1 MYDFLRSA
9 LFRLDA
15 ERAHR
20 LTTAAARAAH
30 LTRFDSLLESR
41 FHFED
46 DRLRQTL
53 WGQSFP
59 NPVGLAAGFDKN
71 AALVEFWPAL
81 GFGFVEVGSV
91 SARPSRGNPRPRA
104 FRLPDDMALVN
115 RMGLNNIG
123 AKRISRR
130 LKRIGGRKSIPIG
143 VNLAKTHDPKI
154 MGDAAIDDFRES
166 FRRLAPLADYVAL
179 NVSCPNTGDG
189 KTFEDPAAFERLMGA
204 ISEERESL
212 ASGVPILVKL
222 SPPISD
228 RVVFDSAVDE
238 IVSVSRH
245 FGVSGFIAGNT
256 ASDREGLRSTGA
268 EIERAGPGGLS
279 GKPIE
284 RRATSLVRYL
294 YRLTG
299 GMLPIIGVGGVF
311 SADDAYG
318 KIGAGA
324 SLIQIYTGLIYQG
337 PDIVRRMKEG
347 LITLLDRDGYA
358 SIADAVGADVK

>member
-1 MYDFLRSA
+1 MYDFIRSA

-20 LTTAAARAAH
+20 LTAAAARAAH
-30 LTRFDSLLESR
+30 LTRADSLLESR

-46 DRLRQTL
+46 ERLRQTL
-53 WGQSFP
+53 WGLTFS

-71 AALVEFWPAL
+71 AALVGFWPAL

-104 FRLPDDMALVN
+104 FRLPDDLALVN

-130 LKRIGGRKSIPIG
+130 LKHAGGRMPIPIG

-166 FRRLAPLADYVAL
+166 FRRLAPLADYIAL
-179 NVSCPNTGDG
+179 NVSCPNTTDG
-189 KTFEDPAAFERLMGA
+189 KTFEEPAAFERLLEAMD
-204 ISEERESL
+204 EERAGL
-212 ASGVPILVKL
+212 AIGVPILVKL

-238 IVSVSRH
+238 MVSVSRR
-245 FGVSGFIAGNT
+245 FGVSGFIAANT
-256 ASDREGLRSTGA
+256 ASDREGLLSTEEEIRQAGA
-268 EIERAGPGGLS
+268 GGLS
-279 GKPIE
+279 GKPIQ

-299 GMLPIIGVGGVF
+299 GAMPIIGVGGVF
-311 SADDAYG
+311 TAEDAYE
-318 KIGAGA
+318 KIRAGA
-324 SLIQIYTGLIYQG
+324 SLIQIYTGLIYNG
-337 PDIVRRMKEG
+337 PGVVRRIKEG
-347 LITLLDRDGYA
+347 LVDLLVRDGHS
-358 SIADAVGADVK
+358 SIADAVGANA